1 MDVKIG
7 PFTKAC
13 NKFSDCA
20 NYGLLMNKAPN
31 FEGDEI
37 CICFSSFWPFSPSF
51 HIISSGHVKNRIHQ
65 FLLSVH

>member
-20 NYGLLMNKAPN
+20 NYGLLINKAPN
-31 FEGDEI
+31 FEGDENSV
-37 CICFSSFWPFSPSF
+37 CFSCFWPFTASF

>member
-1 MDVKIG
+1 
-7 PFTKAC
+7 
-13 NKFSDCA
+13 
-20 NYGLLMNKAPN
+20 MNKAPN